1 MPPSMYRQDSRQGP
15 AAGSTGSSLDL
26 WIAPSQKEVVLQKT
40 PTAFL
45 YRHMWGF
52 SDAHVPSMPCRSS
65 AQTVPLVFWKKSY
78 VQYLMHWLLCVQNTC
93 PGALSVHCDDFHCAS
108 LDFDDVCGLTAILY
122 HGLAHNPGVSKL
134 LRRIRC
140 CDKFLLKVQ
149 GWRRTLDII

>member
-52 SDAHVPSMPCRSS
+52 SDAHVPSTPCRSS
-65 AQTVPLVFWKKSY
+65 VQTVPLVF
-78 VQYLMHWLLCVQNTC
+78 LEIDLCPV
-93 PGALSVHCDDFHCAS
+93 PDALAS
-108 LDFDDVCGLTAILY
+108 LCPE
-122 HGLAHNPGVSKL
+122 HVS
-134 LRRIRC
+134 RSP
-140 CDKFLLKVQ
+140 
-149 GWRRTLDII
+149 